1 MTTAPTSTS
10 LQVPEASSPTS
21 TSASIVHTPP
31 SEASGSRSPNPP
43 VPSPPSRRPSPLNLA
58 LPGARR
64 QAYRKGGGGGSSAR
78 VEEPSFSD
86 NGDDSGEGE
95 EDDMAGRPPM
105 HRPSDGRSQQPL
117 LYKDEGVPP
126 YHSSLESPRPLL
138 SARRSTFRSITPA
151 DQDNA
156 MSQTRRKYTYAGF
169 FLLLSLV
176 SFVIQTETAVH
187 IQQDLGWKKAY
198 SMLWVFP
205 FRNLAIRADWVFP
218 CPIVTLRTAHGR
230 YYGQPHCSSSA
241 YKNAKC
247 PGRHSGADMFI
258 FCERRLK
265 W

>member
-1 MTTAPTSTS
+1 MTSASASAS

-43 VPSPPSRRPSPLNLA
+43 VPSPPRRPSPLNLV
-58 LPGARR
+58 LTGARR
-64 QAYRKGGGGGSSAR
+64 QAYRKDGGGGSSAR
-78 VEEPSFSD
+78 IEEASFSD
-86 NGDDSGEGE
+86 SDNDLGEGE
-95 EDDMAGRPPM
+95 DDMMERPPM
-105 HRPSDGRSQQPL
+105 HRPSDGRSQLPL

-176 SFVIQTETAVH
+176 SFVIQTETAIH
-187 IQQDLGWKKAY
+187 IQHDLGWKKAY
-198 SMLWVFP
+198 SMLWVFA
-205 FRNLAIRADWVFP
+205 FRNLGIRVD
-218 CPIVTLRTAHGR
+218 
-230 YYGQPHCSSSA
+230 
-241 YKNAKC
+241 
-247 PGRHSGADMFI
+247 
-258 FCERRLK
+258 
-265 W
+265 